1 MIERSKTPDERLIA
15 EYPGVNGGYPVVAPT
30 RIAVRLVVEA
40 FRETGDLRETIEAFP
55 QLSRDQIQAALD
67 YYRDHP
73 GRVDE
78 DIERNEKAL
87 RAIRSR

>member
-1 MIERSKTPDERLIA
+1 MIERSNTPSHPLIA
-15 EYPGVNGGYPVVAPT
+15 EQPGVNGGYPVVAPT

-40 FRETGDLRETIEAFP
+40 FRETGDLRETIQAFP
-55 QLSRDQIQAALD
+55 QLSREQVQAALD

-73 GRVDE
+73 SRVDE
-78 DIERNEKAL
+78 DVERNERAL